1 MNHGKSGEGTS
12 FLKFITEKYECPFVI
27 KVRTPCGRSAP
38 LHELLFC
45 DYEKCLSMVHPI
57 AALRDIENYFCSHCL
72 RTWAPNIIR
81 KYTHCP
87 KCICCPACFST
98 CEKVLMMRSETY
110 LLQCTFCWW
119 LSQSVGIKAKTA
131 QELIQMITMS
141 DKQEI
146 GRLQEEV
153 SELVK
158 KYSTNIKDKVIYI
171 GNEKYHHNKKRWYQ
185 GNGSTQNTISFKDTY
200 HLLKRKPNY
209 TAQGKSLPLE
219 NLQKVRDACEKRD
232 RKVEKKRAKQHD
244 LSSEEF
250 ANAWV
255 KPADS
260 KFVTDIR
267 LERVSS
273 LINRLED
280 PIRQPP
286 LLDQL
291 HPQRVRLMTKES
303 FKCPDDKCN
312 HSHLVKPQSGTR
324 SSHFEVKK
332 LAIDYLPHMRM
343 EGPLEGWPTKYDEE
357 NASISFYIYFAN
369 PLSKPISIQVTPRQ
383 NEPFSNTEVRC
394 EGRRITID
402 KWNHTVRTI
411 WPPQKEKKM
420 KGEFQHLNMLALPLT
435 AIVKDPTCKRLD
447 FMLDIDLHCEICCSD
462 SETRAASLRYPLEI
476 TVKRI
481 GQKSTS
487 SRPQVRSRHRRDSER
502 RGKPGRPRSRHSQ
515 SNQPPSGGRRTTA
528 QRTTYNY

>member
-1 MNHGKSGEGTS
+1 M
-12 FLKFITEKYECPFVI
+12 
-27 KVRTPCGRSAP
+27 
-38 LHELLFC
+38 
-45 DYEKCLSMVHPI
+45 
-57 AALRDIENYFCSHCL
+57 
-72 RTWAPNIIR
+72 
-81 KYTHCP
+81 
-87 KCICCPACFST
+87 
-98 CEKVLMMRSETY
+98 
-110 LLQCTFCWW
+110 
-119 LSQSVGIKAKTA
+119 GIKAKTA

-141 DKQEI
+141 DKQEF
-146 GRLQEEV
+146 GRLQEQV

-158 KYSTNIKDKVIYI
+158 KYSANIKDKVMYL
-171 GNEKYHHNKKRWYQ
+171 GKDKYHHNKRWYPS
-185 GNGSTQNTISFKDTY
+185 NGTSQALSLRDKYN
-200 HLLKRKPNY
+200 LLKKKPNY
-209 TAQGKSLPLE
+209 TAQGRSHPVE
-219 NLQKVRDACEKRD
+219 DPQKVRDACEKRD

-244 LSSEEF
+244 LSNEEF
-250 ANAWV
+250 GNEWV

-369 PLSKPISIQVTPRQ
+369 PLSKKISIQVTPRQ
-383 NEPFSNTEVRC
+383 NEAFSNTEVRC
-394 EGRRITID
+394 VEGRNSID
-402 KWNHTVRTI
+402 PWTPKIRTT
-411 WPPQKEKKM
+411 WPPQQKDVKK
-420 KGEFQHLNMLALPLT
+420 KGVVKHENMLGLPLT
-435 AIVKDPTCKRLD
+435 AIVKDPNCKRLD
-447 FMLDIDLHCEICCSD
+447 FMLDIDLVCEICCSD

-502 RGKPGRPRSRHSQ
+502 RSKVRQRSRHST
-515 SNQPPSGGRRTTA
+515 SSKQPTSVARKTST
-528 QRTTYNY
+528 QKKTYNY